1 MKRRS
6 PPHAPALTGVALNRR
21 QVLAAALALPAI
33 RTPALA
39 AGSAWPNKPVRLIV
53 LYTPGGASD
62 IIARTIGQRLSETWG
77 QPVVVENRAGGN
89 GFIGLDVAAH
99 AAPDGYTLVLGA
111 APLVVSPALFKSYPF
126 DPVKDFAPI
135 TLIARTLN
143 VLVAEKSF
151 PASSAAEFFA
161 LAKKAPPETY
171 SYASASPLFT
181 LASEL
186 MAYDAHVKLQ
196 RIPYKGVAE
205 ALTDVMGGR
214 VSVMV
219 DTVGAQMPQIKAGRV
234 KALAVLS
241 KTRHPNLPEVP
252 TLAESGLPGYDEE
265 GWVGLLAPTGTPAE
279 VIDKVH
285 RDAGAV
291 MQLPEVQA
299 RLNGLGF
306 VTATSTPAALGERIK
321 TDIARYVRV
330 ANEAHIPKE

>member
-1 MKRRS
+1 MTSLTRR
-6 PPHAPALTGVALNRR
+6 T
-21 QVLAAALALPAI
+21 VLGAALALQTLSPS
-33 RTPALA
+33 TWA
-39 AGSAWPNKPVRLIV
+39 AESAWPTKPVRLIV

-62 IIARTIGQRLSETWG
+62 IIARTIGQRLTDIWG

-99 AAPDGYTLVLGA
+99 AQPDGYTIVLGA
-111 APLVVSPALFKSYPF
+111 APLVVSPALFKSFPF

-151 PASSAAEFFA
+151 PANNAAEFFA

-186 MAYDAHVKLQ
+186 MAHDAGIRLQ

-214 VSVMV
+214 VSMMV
-219 DTVGAQMPQIKAGRV
+219 DTVGAQMPQIKSGRV

-241 KTRHPNLPEVP
+241 KTRHPNLPNVP

-265 GWVGLLAPTGTPAE
+265 GWVGLLAPTGTPAD
-279 VIDKVH
+279 VIAKIN

-306 VTATSTPAALGERIK
+306 VTAVSTPAELAERIK